1 LIKDIT
7 IIRYFGKLLFS
18 GTYKFG
24 KKWNG
29 YIYNSK
35 GNLEFG
41 LNDGDGSGKEY
52 DFFNNITYEGNYK
65 YGNRSGI
72 GKEYNDGK
80 MVYEG
85 EFSGGDRH
93 GKGREYNKLGQLIF
107 EGEYK
112 FGERYKGK
120 IMEYY
125 KEQLL
130 FKADYSR
137 ERESDNLEV
146 IKIIDSE
153 ECFNGNSKYYRCKK

>member
-1 LIKDIT
+1 
-7 IIRYFGKLLFS
+7 
-18 GTYKFG
+18 
-24 KKWNG
+24 
-29 YIYNSK
+29 
-35 GNLEFG
+35 
-41 LNDGDGSGKEY
+41 
-52 DFFNNITYEGNYK
+52 
-65 YGNRSGI
+65 
-72 GKEYNDGK
+72 